1 MQSQTDISEKSVQ
14 QARVNERINF
24 NCDNISF
31 SVSDLFDSLPENKF
45 KTVVFNP
52 PGWRTPS
59 QPFLNRLETTSNAAQ
74 LPVRAMFYGDEVI
87 TRFLDQLPEYL
98 APTGKAIVGLN
109 SLVGI
114 RDVLHRYN
122 EKHKGHPP
130 LRHRLVERHTLP
142 LIHYSAQWFLL
153 NDQLKDEFECWEQ
166 QDLAAFS
173 TDQDGT
179 VYWSY
184 EIIEFVHSSNF

>member
-114 RDVLHRYN
+114 RDVL
-122 EKHKGHPP
+122 
-130 LRHRLVERHTLP
+130 L
-142 LIHYSAQWFLL
+142 LL

-179 VYWSY
+179 IYWSY
-184 EIIEFVHSSNF
+184 EIIEFVHSSNL